1 MRGPKRKVNILSHF
15 PSLLTRLHN
24 VTTEAV
30 SPAKSREEAPSAMH
44 NDGILQVSSISRL
57 QAAVISPGTLHPP
70 PGIPLSPHTRPG
82 PGRLHDNAAQKKN
95 PPYKPCIHK
104 LSAVYKTCKA
114 VIASAA
120 EHEPRQIKCVRA
132 ELRLIVSDSAWGEG
146 KLRRSSDRKFTACHF
161 KCVPVNS
168 TGSRPSRGA
177 LGPPAHS
184 QQVTL
189 SASCNAEQKSKKSQI
204 RCSH

>member
-1 MRGPKRKVNILSHF
+1 MWPQRPFLQQNPEKRPPQRCTMMASYRSPVSAVCRRLLSVRGRSTHHRGF
-15 PSLLTRLHN
+15 PYHPTHDLDQDGCTTTRH
-24 VTTEAV
+24 
-30 SPAKSREEAPSAMH
+30 K
-44 NDGILQVSSISRL
+44 
-57 QAAVISPGTLHPP
+57 
-70 PGIPLSPHTRPG
+70 
-82 PGRLHDNAAQKKN
+82 KKN
-95 PPYKPCIHK
+95 PPYKPRIHK